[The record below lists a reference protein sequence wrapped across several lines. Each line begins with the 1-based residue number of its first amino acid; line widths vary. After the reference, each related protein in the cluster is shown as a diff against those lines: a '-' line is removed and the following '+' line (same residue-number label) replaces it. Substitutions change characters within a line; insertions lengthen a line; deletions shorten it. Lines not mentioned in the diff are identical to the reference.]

1 MELRNTTPKETASVS
16 GLIARFMHDLSR
28 TLQPE
33 EEEEVAWALEGT
45 VLRI

>member
-33 EEEEVAWALEGT
+33 EEEEVA
-45 VLRI
+45 